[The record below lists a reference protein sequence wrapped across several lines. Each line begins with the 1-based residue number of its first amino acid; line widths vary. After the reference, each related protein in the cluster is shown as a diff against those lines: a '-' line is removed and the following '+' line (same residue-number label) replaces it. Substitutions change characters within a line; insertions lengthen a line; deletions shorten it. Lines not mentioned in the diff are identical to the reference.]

1 MEKKNTPDEVDL
13 LDLLLKGLNA
23 IRANFWLILSFFL
36 LGIGL
41 GLANYFT
48 EQKVFENRMV
58 ISSTV
63 LTKSYGKILIDKVNK
78 YLGEN
83 NVDIITKDLKISR
96 ETLAT
101 VRLLKIELVTEAD
114 ETKETDRYIII
125 AETYSQD
132 RLADLQ
138 NGLVYYFENNEF
150 AKARERQNKEYL
162 RQVISKFD
170 QEIKDLEEFKVRL
183 FKGDFIQSIKGNVMF
198 DPTAVNSK
206 IVELTKEKLN
216 FQNSFAFANNVQII
230 EGFTPFEKPS
240 KPQLSISLAAGSV
253 SGLIFV
259 AILLG
264 LKSLHRLVKMAD
276 AAKQKV

>member
-132 RLADLQ
+132 RLA
-138 NGLVYYFENNEF
+138 
-150 AKARERQNKEYL
+150 
-162 RQVISKFD
+162 
-170 QEIKDLEEFKVRL
+170 
-183 FKGDFIQSIKGNVMF
+183 
-198 DPTAVNSK
+198 
-206 IVELTKEKLN
+206 
-216 FQNSFAFANNVQII
+216 
-230 EGFTPFEKPS
+230 
-240 KPQLSISLAAGSV
+240 
-253 SGLIFV
+253 
-259 AILLG
+259 
-264 LKSLHRLVKMAD
+264 
-276 AAKQKV
+276 

>member
-206 IVELTKEKLN
+206 ILELTKEKLN

-264 LKSLHRLVKMAD
+264 LKSLRRLVKMAD

>member
-206 IVELTKEKLN
+206 ILELTKEKLN

>member
-101 VRLLKIELVTEAD
+101 VRLLKIEPVTEAD

>member
-198 DPTAVNSK
+198 DPTSVNSK
-206 IVELTKEKLN
+206 ILELTKEKLN